1 MAAPFFP
8 PPLIGETTMWTK
20 IIFCVATLLSLAL
33 TACNT
38 VQGAGQDVS
47 AAGNAVS
54 REAQEHKTY

>member
-1 MAAPFFP
+1 
-8 PPLIGETTMWTK
+8 MWTK
-20 IIFCVATLLSLAL
+20 IIFCLATLLSLAL